1 MGFNETRESLVRAG
15 LVALTE
21 KGFSATGID
30 EILKAVGV
38 PKGSFYHY
46 FDSKEAFGAELID
59 RYGQYFARRLERFF
73 ADSE

>member
-1 MGFNETRESLVRAG
+1 M
-15 LVALTE
+15 ALTE
-21 KGFSATGID
+21 KGFSATGLD

-59 RYGQYFARRLERFF
+59 RYAQH
-73 ADSE
+73 